1 MLNGTLKDEDVNWD
15 SPESLAALLLTS
27 KILDNAAKAEEKK
40 PPTPKG
46 ETPGDTNS
54 AKPTS

>member
-15 SPESLAALLLTS
+15 TPESLAALLLTS
-27 KILDNAAKAEEKK
+27 KILDNAAKAEEQKLS
-40 PPTPKG
+40 TPKG

-54 AKPTS
+54 EKPKT